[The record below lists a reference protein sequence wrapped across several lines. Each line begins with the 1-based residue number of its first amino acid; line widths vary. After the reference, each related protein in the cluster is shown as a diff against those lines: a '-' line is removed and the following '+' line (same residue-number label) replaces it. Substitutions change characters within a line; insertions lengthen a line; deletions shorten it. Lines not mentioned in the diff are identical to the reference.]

1 MAHLQWIITG
11 NTTARDLLATGTA
24 ATAVPANETAIDAT
38 NRTDSTKTTGTI
50 QSFLICNNY
59 TATSTV
65 DLYTE
70 RWDGSSA
77 GTKMYILKSVAL
89 PVGTTLIIDTPILF
103 NRATDKIFAK
113 VSNASESVT
122 LYMDYE
128 LNKKIS

>member
-77 GTKMYILKSVAL
+77 GTK
-89 PVGTTLIIDTPILF
+89 
-103 NRATDKIFAK
+103 
-113 VSNASESVT
+113 
-122 LYMDYE
+122 
-128 LNKKIS
+128 